1 MEWPKFNGK
10 RFVYDN
16 VERVPRAKDEVLIV
30 PVLEPN
36 SKLIWVVYE
45 EWPWQVIHTTQPV
58 AMEDGRLKSLFRV
71 DDVVKVEFIE
81 EDID

>member
-36 SKLIWVVYE
+36 SKLIGVVYE
-45 EWPWQVIHTTQPV
+45 EWPWQVIHSTQPIV
-58 AMEDGRLKSLFRV
+58 MEDGRLKSLFRV